1 MRKQKDSRWFAEI
14 EMQVQFF
21 DLDPMEIVWHG
32 RYVKYLEIV
41 RCALLDKIGYNYPQ
55 MKESGYAWPV
65 IDMQLRYVGSA
76 TFGQKL
82 KLRADIVEWENRLK
96 IDYLITDAETGKRL
110 NRAST
115 TMVAVDIA
123 TREYEDDQV
132 CRCSG
137 VAGAGRLCASRRAG
151 RENPGHAGQAAHHV
165 RTLRP
170 DQTACRHE
178 EAAGGRRPFLRRRR
192 QGRFVAHA
200 QAVPQHAAPD
210 PR

>member
-1 MRKQKDSRWFAEI
+1 MRKPAAESRWFAEV

-32 RYVKYLEIV
+32 RYVKYLEVV

-55 MKESGYAWPV
+55 MKASGYAWPV
-65 IDMQLRYVGSA
+65 IDMHLRYVGSA

-96 IDYLITDAETGKRL
+96 IEYRITDADTGKRL

-123 TREYEDDQV
+123 
-132 CRCSG
+132 SG
-137 VAGAGRLCASRRAG
+137 EMC
-151 RENPGHAGQAAHHV
+151 
-165 RTLRP
+165 
-170 DQTACRHE
+170 
-178 EAAGGRRPFLRRRR
+178 
-192 QGRFVAHA
+192 FVSPP
-200 QAVPQHAAPD
+200 VLFEKLGLEPV
-210 PR
+210 